1 MMLSN
6 NDCREIINTQIN
18 QRYISNG
25 YRWFLA
31 GCFILLVFSALVLL
45 GNKVYANLVDTPAQ
59 AKDNNSLDLHRVRSE
74 PELTSHEYWK
84 PYKVARG
91 QSLSRI
97 FKHLNIDTKHLRAIM
112 RADPLAKRLQRIKPG
127 QIIKFRYV
135 DDVFAGLEYVA
146 GPTYSVLV
154 SRNGN
159 SFVFTENK
167 KDYDKKTRHA
177 SAMIDSSLFAA
188 AQNAGISGKTTMAL
202 AKLFGW
208 DIDFALDIRE
218 GDSFSVV
225 YQTLHYDGKKIKDGD
240 ILVAEFVNKGK
251 VYRAVKYTDPE
262 GNSGY
267 YNPQGEN
274 MHKPFLRTP
283 VDFTRISS
291 RFGRRYHPKLNK
303 IRNHNGV
310 DYAAPRGTVIRS
322 AGNGKILFQGT
333 LRGYG
338 KTVIVEHGA
347 GYRTLY
353 AHLQKYN
360 NRQKIGSVVKQGQT
374 IGYVGSTGLATGP
387 HLHYEFLVNGD
398 HQNPLTVKLPTA
410 KPLNKKY
417 LADFKAKT
425 QTYLAMLQ
433 GKSRNLVAMNNTSE

>member
-1 MMLSN
+1 MLTK
-6 NDCREIINTQIN
+6 NDCRELNNTLENHLITFD
-18 QRYISNG
+18 R
-25 YRWFLA
+25 YRWYLSSCFLV
-31 GCFILLVFSALVLL
+31 LVFSALVLL
-45 GNKVYANLVDTPAQ
+45 GKEVYANLSDNFVQSNEEEAPSSTVEATP
-59 AKDNNSLDLHRVRSE
+59 
-74 PELTSHEYWK
+74 HEYWL
-84 PYKVARG
+84 PYKIAEG

-97 FKHLNIDTKHLRAIM
+97 FKHLNIERKYLRQIL
-112 RADPLAKRLQRIKPG
+112 RADPLAKRLKRIKPE
-127 QIIKFRYV
+127 QTIKFRYV
-135 DDVFAGLEYVA
+135 DNEFAGIEYVVS
-146 GPTYSVLV
+146 PTYSVFAL
-154 SRNGN
+154 RDGD
-159 SFVFTENK
+159 SFVFSERK
-167 KDYDKKTRHA
+167 IPYDKQKRYA
-177 SAMIDSSLFAA
+177 SATINSSLFLAA
-188 AQNAGISGKTTMAL
+188 KKAGMSGKTTMEL

-208 DIDFALDIRE
+208 DIDFALDIRA

-225 YQTLHYDGKKIKDGD
+225 YQTLHHEGKKIKDGD

-303 IRNHNGV
+303 IRNHAGV
-310 DYAAPRGTVIRS
+310 DYAAPTGTIVRS
-322 AGNGKILFQGT
+322 AGDGKILFQGT

-353 AHLQKYN
+353 AHLNKYN
-360 NRQKIGSVVKQGQT
+360 NKQRRGSSVKQGQT

-387 HLHYEFLVNGD
+387 HLHYEFLVNGERRD
-398 HQNPLTVKLPTA
+398 PLTIKFPSANPLKE
-410 KPLNKKY
+410 KY
-417 LADFKAKT
+417 LADFKQKA
-425 QTYLAMLQ
+425 QTFLAMLK
-433 GKSRNLVAMNNTSE
+433 GDTNTLVAMNSSTKK

>member
-1 MMLSN
+1 MKSN
-6 NDCREIINTQIN
+6 NDCLNKNDNLEDHLLIVDR
-18 QRYISNG
+18 
-25 YRWFLA
+25 YRWY
-31 GCFILLVFSALVLL
+31 LVFCFSVIVLSALVLI
-45 GNKVYANLVDTPAQ
+45 GNKVYANLEDSQVQ
-59 AKDNNSLDLHRVRSE
+59 AAPPSSSYDELDAL
-74 PELTSHEYWK
+74 PHEYWK

-97 FKHLNIDTKHLRAIM
+97 FKQMDIDTEHLWTIL
-112 RADPLAKRLQRIKPG
+112 RADPLAKKLRRIKPG
-127 QIIKFRYV
+127 QMLKFRYV
-135 DDVFAGLEYVA
+135 DNEFAGLEYVIDPA
-146 GPTYSVLV
+146 YSLLVL
-154 SRNGN
+154 REGD
-159 SFVFTENK
+159 SFVFSEK
-167 KDYDKKTRHA
+167 QQEFDKHSRQA
-177 SAMIDSSLFAA
+177 SATIHSSLFAA
-188 AQNAGISGKTTMAL
+188 AQRAGVSDRTTMKL
-202 AKLFGW
+202 ARLFGW

-225 YQTLHYDGKKIKDGD
+225 YQTLYYEGKKIKDGD
-240 ILVAEFVNKGK
+240 ILVAEFINKGK

-291 RFGRRYHPKLNK
+291 YFGRRNHPVLNK
-303 IRNHNGV
+303 IRNHQGV
-310 DYAAPRGTVIRS
+310 DYAAPRGTVVRA
-322 AGNGKILFQGT
+322 AGEGKILFQGT

-338 KTVIVEHGA
+338 KTVIIEHGA

-360 NRQKIGSVVKQGQT
+360 TKQYIGSGVRQGQT
-374 IGYVGSTGLATGP
+374 IGYVGSSGLATGP
-387 HLHYEFLVNGD
+387 HLHYEFLVNGERHD
-398 HQNPLTVKLPTA
+398 PLTIKMPTA
-410 KPLNKKY
+410 NPLNKKY

-433 GKSRNLVAMNNTSE
+433 DSSNKMVAMNSEEK